1 MTDPSSPMGDREDAG
16 ASAPTVEELDRATS
30 LRLLAGQVI
39 GRVAVAERDAAPLV
53 VPVNFVLLNEWVIF
67 RTDYGSKFRL
77 AVLGERPVA
86 FEVDEIDPGRRT
98 GWSVVIDGSAS
109 ELAEWEASALDL
121 RAWAPGHKAHS
132 VKVVPASAP
141 AGACISP
148 SCPTGEETAGTS
160 DGHSSPAGSG
170 GKGTAPPEH

>member
-1 MTDPSSPMGDREDAG
+1 MTDPSCSMEGREDAG
-16 ASAPTVEELDRATS
+16 ASAPAVEELDRAEC

-39 GRVAVAERDAAPLV
+39 GRVAVAERDSAPLV
-53 VPVNFVLLNEWVIF
+53 APVNFVLLNEWVIF

-98 GWSVVIDGSAS
+98 GWSVVVNGSAS

-121 RAWAPGHKAHS
+121 RAWAPGHKAHF
-132 VKVVPASAP
+132 VKLVPASV
-141 AGACISP
+141 
-148 SCPTGEETAGTS
+148 TGRRLHLAELP
-160 DGHSSPAGSG
+160 DWRG
-170 GKGTAPPEH
+170 GGGYL